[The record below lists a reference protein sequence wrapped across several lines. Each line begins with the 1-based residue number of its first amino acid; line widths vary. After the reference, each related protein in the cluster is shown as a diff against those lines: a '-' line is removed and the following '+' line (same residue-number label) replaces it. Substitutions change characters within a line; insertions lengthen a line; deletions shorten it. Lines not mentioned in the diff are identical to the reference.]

1 MSKRSVQAQME
12 EFFYAELLKYLKLAE
27 EKRRWNV
34 FKDIPW
40 ERANPDS
47 EDTLA
52 HCVETFCAV
61 EMYLPDFTAKL
72 LHMIRASRGRSW
84 FHVNW
89 GYEESKHSLALEA
102 WLLASGHRTEE
113 QRDEFQNQ
121 LLNFEWELPFDHP
134 RQMVCYTMIQ
144 ELATFHN
151 YRRLEKIAA
160 RNHDLALVTALRL
173 ISVDERVHYNFYRN
187 TVKEWMK
194 HDEPGTVEDLKYVF
208 DNFTMPGRTQ
218 IPNYDESAII
228 LAKTGIYGP
237 REYIRLVKNPI
248 LEDLKLD
255 KDFHKMEARDAQDK
269 AKKAAEQEASQR
281 EQIALGNGHAIPKR
295 TAPRNPEDE
304 NSGDPSRGGGGE
316 TGGGSACGGSGR
328 GNGSSGGG
336 ANGGTGA
343 GGGAGANGSA
353 GPGASSGPKT
363 PLNSHALSGVLS
375 NLKGEPL
382 QAERAGEDEPKRSPL
397 LELIGVDPKDRPPGS
412 SIIMAWE
419 SEAEKLPGSRG
430 MENNKLS
437 QTLIVEGDEKSNN
450 ASEMREERAEIKRTR
465 VKNQRLFRKY
475 DGEDKGKD

>member
-27 EKRRWNV
+27 QKRRWDV
-34 FKDIPW
+34 FRDIPW

-47 EDTLA
+47 QDTLA

-61 EMYLPDFTAKL
+61 EMYLPDFTSKL

-160 RNHDLALVTALRL
+160 QNHDLALITALRL

-194 HDEPGTVEDLKYVF
+194 HDEPGTVADLKYVF

-218 IPNYDESAII
+218 IPNYDQSAII

-255 KDFHKMEARDAQDK
+255 KDFHKMEAREAEDK
-269 AKKAAEQEASQR
+269 ARKQAEQDAMQR
-281 EQIALGNGHAIPKR
+281 EQIALGNGHAIPRK
-295 TAPRNPEDE
+295 TEPRDPEDK
-304 NSGDPSRGGGGE
+304 NSG
-316 TGGGSACGGSGR
+316 GS
-328 GNGSSGGG
+328 
-336 ANGGTGA
+336 
-343 GGGAGANGSA
+343 NGSA
-353 GPGASSGPKT
+353 GPSASGASKA

-375 NLKGEPL
+375 NLKGQPL
-382 QAERAGEDEPKRSPL
+382 QAELADEDEPKRSPL
-397 LELIGVDPKDRPPGS
+397 LELLGVDPKNRAPGS
-412 SIIMAWE
+412 SVIMAWE

-437 QTLIVEGDEKSNN
+437 QKLIVEGDEKSNN
-450 ASEMREERAEIKRTR
+450 KEEMRQERADIRRNR
-465 VKNQRLFRKY
+465 VKNQRLLRKQ
-475 DGEDKGKD
+475 DGEGKDNRD